1 MKNFSIRLIL
11 ATILLSYTT
20 IAGAQEKKQVFTT
33 PKFSGYMLGQ
43 YKATLKDGDNSNTF
57 NLRMARVSVGGR
69 ILDDF
74 EYKIQGQINGNT
86 STLGD
91 SPRLVDMF
99 VEWQKHKELRVKAGQ
114 FKRPFTFENPM
125 NPIDQGFMGY
135 GQAVNK
141 LAGFSD
147 RTGEHASNGR
157 DIGVQI
163 QGDVL
168 PDASGRALLH
178 YQVGV
183 FNGQGINMSD
193 IDNKKDIIG
202 GAWVMPV
209 KGLRIGAFGWVGS
222 NARNGKFTDE
232 NGNEQNGIVSL
243 NQYRYAISA
252 EYKQDDMQLRAEYVH
267 STGYGFAKA
276 ISNSSDKSNA
286 EINRADGNK
295 ADAFYALGIVPIIKN
310 KLRAKARYDLYRKS
324 ASWDTSLTQ
333 YEVGLNYLFHK
344 NLEVQCEYAL
354 IDNRVL
360 TKNYSVIDVEFCVR
374 F

>member
-1 MKNFSIRLIL
+1 MKKAII
-11 ATILLSYTT
+11 ATVLTTLSLTAT
-20 IAGAQEKKQVFTT
+20 AQEKKQLFTT
-33 PKFSGYMLGQ
+33 PKFSGYMMGQ
-43 YKATLKDGDNSNTF
+43 YKATLKDNDNSNTF

-99 VEWQKHKELRVKAGQ
+99 VEWQRHKAFMVKAGQ

-163 QGDVL
+163 QGDLL
-168 PDASGRALLH
+168 PDANGRPLLH
-178 YQVGV
+178 YQAGV

-193 IDNKKDIIG
+193 VDNKKDIIS

-209 KGLRIGAFGWVGS
+209 KGLRIGAFGWIGS
-222 NARNGKFTDE
+222 NARNGKYTDS
-232 NGNEQNGIVSL
+232 NGNEQNGTISL
-243 NQYRYAISA
+243 NQYRYALSA
-252 EYKQDDMQLRAEYVH
+252 EYKQADLQLRAEYVH

-276 ISNSSDKSNA
+276 ISDKADKSNA
-286 EINRADGNK
+286 EINYADGNK
-295 ADAFYALGIVPIIKN
+295 ADAFYALGIVPITN

-324 ASWDTSLTQ
+324 ASWNTSVTQ
-333 YEVGLNYLFHK
+333 YEVGLNYAFHK
-344 NLEVQCEYAL
+344 NLEIQCEYAL
-354 IDNRVL
+354 IDNRAL

>member
-1 MKNFSIRLIL
+1 MKIQLI
-11 ATILLSYTT
+11 AVLLSCAT

-43 YKATLKDGDNSNTF
+43 YKATIKDGDNSNTF

-99 VEWQKHKELRVKAGQ
+99 VEWQKHKEFRVKAGQ

-163 QGDVL
+163 QGDLL
-168 PDASGRALLH
+168 PNASGRALLH

-183 FNGQGINMSD
+183 FNGQGINMTD
-193 IDNKKDIIG
+193 VDNKKDIIG

-222 NARNGKFTDE
+222 NARNGKYTDE

-243 NQYRYAISA
+243 NQYRYALSA
-252 EYKQDDMQLRAEYVH
+252 EYKKDDTQLRAEYVH
-267 STGYGFAKA
+267 STGYGFAKTVN
-276 ISNSSDKSNA
+276 NSSDKSNA
-286 EINRADGNK
+286 EINHADGNK
-295 ADAFYALGIVPIIKN
+295 ADAFYALGILPIIKG

-324 ASWDTSLTQ
+324 AEWGNSLTQ
-333 YEVGLNYLFHK
+333 YEIGLNYLFHK
-344 NLEVQCEYAL
+344 NLEIQCEYAL
-354 IDNRVL
+354 IDNRTL